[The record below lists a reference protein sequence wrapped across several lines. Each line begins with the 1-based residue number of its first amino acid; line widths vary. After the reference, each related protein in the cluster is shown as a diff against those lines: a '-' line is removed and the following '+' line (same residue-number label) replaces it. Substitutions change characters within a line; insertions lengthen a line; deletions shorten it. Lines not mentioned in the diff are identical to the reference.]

1 MNIDAE
7 TRLVVLLGYPVKHSR
22 SPLIH
27 NTAFQAQG
35 VNGVYVAAS
44 VPPAALPVAVAGLP
58 ALGCFGANVTI
69 PHKQAVLPLMDALSP
84 HAEAV
89 GAVNTIVCRKDE
101 DGAPLLYGDNTDVP
115 GFLEPMA
122 EHAPVLG
129 GASMLVFGAGGAARA
144 VVYALLTAYRP
155 AHLTIVARRAE
166 AAEGLARDLSMH
178 DSRSALRV
186 VPQNEA
192 RDAVRS
198 SALLVNAT
206 PLGMLP
212 DTEGSPWLDR
222 GDFGPSQ
229 LVYDLVY
236 NPQRTRFMDDAAAR
250 GATVLGGLGMLVS
263 QAAASYVQWTGK
275 PMPVGL
281 VHALL
286 AGKNP

>member
-1 MNIDAE
+1 MKIDAK
-7 TRLVVLLGYPVKHSR
+7 TRLVLLLGYPVEHSR

-44 VPPAALPVAVAGLP
+44 VPPAALPAAVAGLP

-69 PHKQAVLPLMDALSP
+69 PHKHAVLPLMDALSP

-101 DGAPLLYGDNTDVP
+101 AGAPLLYGDNTDVP
-115 GFLEPMA
+115 GFLEPLA
-122 EHAPVLG
+122 DHAPALG

-144 VVYALLTAYRP
+144 VVYALLTAFRP
-155 AHLTIVARRAE
+155 ERLTLVARRIE
-166 AAEGLARDLSMH
+166 AAERLARDLSAY
-178 DSRSALRV
+178 DSRNALRV
-186 VPQNEA
+186 VSQDEA

-206 PLGMLP
+206 PLGMHP
-212 DTEGSPWLDR
+212 ETEGTPWPDR
-222 GDFGPSQ
+222 GNFGPSQ

-236 NPQRTRFMDDAAAR
+236 NPRRTRLMDDAAER

-275 PMPVGL
+275 PMPVDQ

-286 AGKNP
+286 VEENP